1 MNHPIRILLVD
12 DSPHF
17 LAAARDFLH
26 LQQSFRVIATAM
38 DGGEAVKQSRL
49 LEPDIIL
56 LDLNL
61 ASKSGL
67 DLIPTFKQHMPHTK
81 IIVLTIMQDEPY
93 RVAAMQA
100 GADAFVCKTE
110 MSKKLISV
118 IFELTKT
125 LTHNGETPSMIE
137 AR

>member
-1 MNHPIRILLVD
+1 MNNPIRILLVD

-26 LQQSFRVIATAM
+26 MQDSFRVIATAM
-38 DGGEAVKQSRL
+38 DGGEAVKESRR

-61 ASKSGL
+61 AGKSGL
-67 DLIPTFKQHMPHTK
+67 ELIPLFKQHMSHAK
-81 IIVLTIMQDEPY
+81 IVVLTMMEDEPY

-100 GADAFVCKTE
+100 GADAFVRKTE
-110 MSKKLISV
+110 MSKTLTPI
-118 IFELTKT
+118 IFELTNVST
-125 LTHNGETPSMIE
+125 NGHELQE
-137 AR
+137 HA